1 MSSGGLYAAAVAAL
15 PAIGPARLAALLDRW
30 PPEEAWARVAA
41 GRAGAPPDVAKAWQ
55 DHARRAD
62 LAADAAAREAAGIA
76 VHVRGQPGY
85 PVALAADHEAP
96 AVLFSRG

>member
-76 VHVRGQPGY
+76 EGLIRVSVGIEDADDLLTDFEQ
-85 PVALAADHEAP
+85 ALRRA
-96 AVLFSRG
+96 